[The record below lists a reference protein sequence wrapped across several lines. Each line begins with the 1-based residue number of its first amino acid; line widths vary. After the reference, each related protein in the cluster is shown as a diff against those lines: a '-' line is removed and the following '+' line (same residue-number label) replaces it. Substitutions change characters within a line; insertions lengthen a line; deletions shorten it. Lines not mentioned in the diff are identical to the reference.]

1 MLSSFR
7 RTLPWS
13 LLLIVLL
20 AGCSGT
26 GRIRYETPK
35 EAFEKGMAAYEAGKY
50 DEAILYLQGAF
61 DFGRTHEY
69 AADAQLYLARA
80 HFANKDYLLAASE
93 YNRFVQIYRSD
104 PRVPDAEFERAMTY
118 YMRSPSFELDQTDT
132 ETAIEQF
139 QLFLNRYPNHPK
151 VPEAEARIRELRE
164 KLARKQYEAGRL
176 YERRELFEAAARS
189 YEAAFDRF
197 PDTSWADDAL
207 VGAMRAYLAYSDQS
221 IPSRQRER
229 LLPALEHY
237 ERLVQLFPD
246 SPLLK
251 EAEALYEQIT
261 ARLKNL
267 DEGAS

>member
-1 MLSSFR
+1 MFFR
-7 RTLPWS
+7 LRLP
-13 LLLIVLL
+13 LLVLTTAVVL

-26 GRIRYETPK
+26 GRLRYETPQ
-35 EAFEKGMAAYEAGKY
+35 EALEKGMALYEEGKY
-50 DEAILYLQGAF
+50 DRAILYLQGVF

-80 HFANKDYLLAASE
+80 YYANEDYLLAASE

-104 PRVPDAEFERAMTY
+104 PRVPDAEFELAMTY
-118 YMRSPSFELDQTDT
+118 YKRSPPYPLDQTDT
-132 ETAIEQF
+132 EAAIERF

-151 VPEAEARIRELRE
+151 VAEAEAYIRELRE

-189 YEAAFDRF
+189 YEAAFDRY

-207 VGAMRAYLAYSDQS
+207 VGAMRAYIAFSDQS
-221 IPSRQRER
+221 IRARQRER
-229 LLPALEHY
+229 LQPALEHY
-237 ERLVQLFPD
+237 ERLIQLFPE

-251 EAEALYEQIT
+251 EAEALYEEIT
-261 ARLKNL
+261 ERLKRL
-267 DEGAS
+267 DEETS